1 MASCIRR
8 RGGAGTRSGRRR
20 WSLAVTAVV
29 VVGSMVVAPAAPAK
43 SRAAV
48 AAAPVKGAW
57 IAQGRDPA
65 WRAQK
70 LVEAMTL
77 DEKLAM
83 VHGVGLPLAGA
94 GAGSVPGNV
103 RLGIPALALSDG
115 PLGPGNGA
123 TGVTQWPD
131 ATNQASTWDPQLVGA
146 WGTAMG
152 GEFWGKGRN
161 MALTPTV
168 NILRVPL
175 WGRAFETFSE
185 DPFLTSQL
193 AVAEIRGVQS
203 QHVIATVKHFAA
215 NNQETL
221 RGSIDV
227 QVGERTEQEIY
238 FPAFEAAVKDAHVG
252 AVMCSYNRLNGDY
265 ACENGALLA
274 TALRDMWNFAGFV
287 VSDWG
292 ATHSTAMAVNAG
304 LDVEMPSGQFFG
316 DALKAAVQSG
326 EVPVSRLDEM
336 VRHVLTAMFQ
346 VGLFDHPVPD
356 SATQI
361 DTVVSTEAH
370 QRLAERLSEQG
381 SVLLKNEGS
390 ALPLADDQSKTIAVI
405 GNAGD
410 QGASYHGGGS
420 AVVEPSHAP
429 ISPLAGITQRT
440 ASQVVYAKGPGGQLP
455 VLAADRVTP
464 PGGTGSGFTGTY
476 YSTPDFTGDPLAV
489 RNDPT
494 IDFGTGQLGEYA
506 LPVPHAKSVRWEGT
520 LDVPTTGTYRFS
532 MDITGVG
539 RLFVN
544 GQKLIDVNANER
556 SVLGE
561 GTIEL
566 TAGQP
571 AHIVVEN
578 VPFYLNFGTFEVHF
592 SHIRLGAQTP
602 ADGDPIAQAA
612 QTAKDAD
619 VAVVFASDF
628 TAESSDRTSLAL
640 PGEQDA
646 LISAVADA
654 NPNTVVV
661 LNTSSAVTMP
671 WLNKVR
677 SVLEVWYPG
686 QEYGT
691 ALAKLLFGDVNPSGK
706 LPLTFPA
713 SDQQG
718 PWALGTDQF
727 PGNGTTVQFSEGNL
741 VGYRWY
747 DTNAQQPLFA
757 FGHGLSYTTFAY
769 RRLNTANLNRRAP
782 STRVKVLVKN
792 TGTRAG
798 AEVVQAYIG
807 KLPTAIE
814 TEPQQLAGFARV
826 YLKPGQQQDVTIPID
841 RRDLSYWDSG
851 TDRWVTPTG
860 DVPIR
865 IGASSRDIRLTGHL
879 TVR

>member
-1 MASCIRR
+1 MAPFMRRR
-8 RGGAGTRSGRRR
+8 RGAGPTGSGRR
-20 WSLAVTAVV
+20 WSLGLTAVA

-43 SRAAV
+43 SRAAA
-48 AAAPVKGAW
+48 AAAPVNGPW

-83 VHGVGLPLAGA
+83 VHGVGLPLTGA

-123 TGVTQWPD
+123 AGVTQWPS
-131 ATNQASTWDPQLVGA
+131 AANQASTWDPELTGE
-146 WGTAMG
+146 WGQAMG
-152 GEFWGKGRN
+152 AEFWGKGRN

-193 AVAEIRGVQS
+193 AVAEIRGVQG
-203 QHVIATVKHFAA
+203 QHVLATVKHFAA

-227 QVGERTEQEIY
+227 RVGERAQQEIY
-238 FPAFEAAVKDAHVG
+238 FPAFEAAVKDADVG
-252 AVMCSYNRLNGDY
+252 SVMCSYNRLNGDY
-265 ACENGALLA
+265 ACENGALLT

-292 ATHSTAMAVNAG
+292 ATHSTANAANAG

-316 DALKAAVQSG
+316 DALKAAVRSG
-326 EVPVSRLDEM
+326 EVPASRLDEM

-356 SATQI
+356 SATRI
-361 DTVVSTEAH
+361 DTVVSTKAH
-370 QRLAERLSEQG
+370 RGLAERLSEQG
-381 SVLLKNEGS
+381 SVLLKNQGG
-390 ALPLADDQSKTIAVI
+390 ALPLADDRHKTIAVI

-410 QGASYHGGGS
+410 AGASYHGGGS
-420 AVVEPSHAP
+420 AVVEPSHTP
-429 ISPLAGITQRT
+429 ISPLTGITQRT

-464 PGGTGSGFTGTY
+464 ASGSGSGFTGTY
-476 YSTPDFTGDPLAV
+476 YSTRDFTGDPLAV

-494 IDFGTGQLGEYA
+494 IDFGTGQVGEYS

-520 LDVPTTGTYRFS
+520 LRVPTTGTYRFS

-578 VPFYLNFGTFEVHF
+578 VPFYLNFGSFEVHF

-602 ADGDPIAQAA
+602 ADGDPIAQAV

-628 TAESSDRTSLAL
+628 TAESSDRTSLRL

-646 LISAVADA
+646 LIDAVAVA

-691 ALAKLLFGDVNPSGK
+691 ALAKLLFGDVSPSGK

-747 DTNAQQPLFA
+747 DTKHAQPLFA

-769 RRLNTANLNRRAP
+769 TRLNVDNLNRGAR
-782 STRVKVLVKN
+782 STRIKVLVKN
-792 TGTRAG
+792 TGRRAG

-807 KLPTAIE
+807 KLPTAVE
-814 TEPQQLAGFARV
+814 TESQQLAGFAKV
-826 YLKPGQQQDVTIPID
+826 YLKPGQQQYVTIRID
-841 RRDLSYWDSG
+841 RRDLSYWD
-851 TDRWVTPTG
+851 TNAHRWVTPTG
-860 DVPIR
+860 NVPIHV
-865 IGASSRDIRLTGHL
+865 GASSRDIRLTGQL

>member
-8 RGGAGTRSGRRR
+8 RRGAGIRTGRRR
-20 WSLAVTAVV
+20 WSLAVTALAVA
-29 VVGSMVVAPAAPAK
+29 GSMVLAPASPAK
-43 SRAAV
+43 SRAA
-48 AAAPVKGAW
+48 AAVKGPW
-57 IAQGRDPA
+57 IAHNRDPA

-70 LVEAMTL
+70 LVAAMTL

-83 VHGVGLPLAGA
+83 VHGIGLPLTGA
-94 GAGSVPGNV
+94 GAGSVPGNE

-115 PLGPGNGA
+115 PLGVGNGA
-123 TGVTQWPD
+123 TGVTQWPS
-131 ATNQASTWDPQLVGA
+131 ATNQASTWDTELIGQ
-146 WGTAMG
+146 WGEAMG
-152 GEFWGKGRN
+152 REFRGKGRN
-161 MALTPTV
+161 VLLAPTV
-168 NILRVPL
+168 NIVRVPL

-193 AVAEIRGVQS
+193 AVAEIRGIQS

-227 QVGERTEQEIY
+227 QVGERTQQEIY
-238 FPAFEAAVKDAHVG
+238 FPAFEAAVKDADVA

-265 ACENGALLA
+265 ACENAALLS

-292 ATHSTAMAVNAG
+292 ATHSTAQAANAG

-326 EVPVSRLDEM
+326 EVPASRLDAM
-336 VRHVLTAMFQ
+336 VRHVLTGMFQ

-356 SATQI
+356 SATRV
-361 DTVVSTEAH
+361 DTVVSTPAH

-381 SVLLKNEGS
+381 SVLLKNEGGV
-390 ALPLADDQSKTIAVI
+390 LPLANDEDKTIAVI

-410 QGASYHGGGS
+410 AGASYHGGGS

-429 ISPLAGITQRT
+429 ISPLTGITERT
-440 ASQVVYAKGPGGQLP
+440 ASNVVYAKGPGGQLP

-464 PGGTGSGFTGTY
+464 AGGSGTGFTGTY

-494 IDFGTGQLGEYA
+494 IDFGTGQLGEYS

-571 AHIVVEN
+571 AHIVIEN
-578 VPFYLNFGTFEVHF
+578 VPFYLNFGSFEVHF

-602 ADGDPIAQAA
+602 DDGDPIAQAA

-640 PGEQDA
+640 PGEQDT
-646 LISAVADA
+646 LIDAVADA

-661 LNTSSAVTMP
+661 LNTGSAVTMP

-686 QEYGT
+686 QEYGN
-691 ALAKLLFGDVNPSGK
+691 ALASLLFGDVSPSGK

-718 PWALGTDQF
+718 PWAAGTDQF
-727 PGNGTTVQFSEGNL
+727 PGNGTTVQYSEGNL

-747 DTNAQQPLFA
+747 DTKHEQPLFA

-769 RRLNTANLNRRAP
+769 GRLNTADLNRGAR
-782 STRVKVLVKN
+782 STRVRVLVKN
-792 TGTRAG
+792 TGKRAG
-798 AEVVQAYIG
+798 AEVVQAYVG

-814 TEPQQLAGFARV
+814 TEPQQLAGFGNV
-826 YLKPGQQQDVTIPID
+826 YLKPGQQQYVTIRID

-851 TDRWVTPTG
+851 ADRWVTPTG